1 MSAFNC
7 ADMRYLFPSFERVF
21 FAVAASIF
29 FVVTTSFI
37 ITSGWSGCKE
47 SECGLWIA
55 ERHIHDSLWHIAI
68 ANTAFQSLPPQH
80 PIYAGESLTHYNYFF
95 DVLLFVL
102 QAVARIS
109 PIAGYFQVMPI
120 VTTPL
125 YIGSVWFVAKALFS
139 DRQKARMWLVTLLF
153 FGNSF
158 AFLMT
163 AYSSH
168 TLVGSSIRGFPL
180 ILSIQPITMFYNHQ
194 FALSCVFLLLAMWI
208 LHKNKSGVSFQR
220 ATVLAFLFAV
230 LLAIKVYAGAAML
243 SYVGIY
249 LFIKT
254 LQKKQKVTP
263 VTAFVVQAILWSGI
277 VMVGMYGVRLGEPP
291 TFVYDPLAFIRS
303 IIDDPSHFFN
313 VSIALAR
320 TYLEAQPSFSPRLV
334 AIYGGGIVLFYLV
347 NFGVRLVALWQ
358 LVSMIRM
365 KKVEAHSIALWL
377 TIIFLS
383 VMPLLFVQAGDW
395 FNTMQFLYYAVFFM
409 SFLAADVLAHTKG
422 VVQIASIVCV
432 FIVCAIPLV
441 DVIRLTSEPQV
452 YIPEDTMQAANYL
465 KDQPMGTVYTYG
477 FVMGDSRIPA
487 LTHKQALI
495 ADIPVL
501 KNTGIDPSDRL
512 KVVEKNLMPNGV
524 DYIWVDLSK
533 TPEWRTAYPHLR
545 PSFAN
550 KSIVILRVQ

>member
-1 MSAFNC
+1 
-7 ADMRYLFPSFERVF
+7 MRHSFPSFERVF
-21 FAVAASIF
+21 FVVAACIF

-68 ANTAFQSLPPQH
+68 ANTAFQSFPPQH

-109 PIAGYFQVMPI
+109 PITGYFHVMPI
-120 VTTPL
+120 VTTML
-125 YIGSVWFVAKALFS
+125 YIGSVWFVAKTIFS
-139 DRQKARMWLVTLLF
+139 DRQKARVWLVTLLF

-208 LHKNKSGVSFQR
+208 LHKNNDNVSFQK
-220 ATVLAFLFAV
+220 ATALAFLFAI
-230 LLAIKVYAGAAML
+230 LLAIKVYAGVAML

-249 LFIKT
+249 LFIQL
-254 LQKKQKVTP
+254 LQRRQKIAP
-263 VTAFVVQAILWSGI
+263 VVSFAIQALIWIVV
-277 VMVGMYGVRLGEPP
+277 VMAGMYGIRLGEPP
-291 TFVYDPLAFIRS
+291 TFVYDPLAFIQS

-313 VSIALAR
+313 LSIALAR
-320 TYLEAQPSFSPRLV
+320 TYLEAQSSFSPRLI
-334 AIYGGGIVLFYLV
+334 AIYSGGIILFYLV

-365 KKVEAHSIALWL
+365 KKIEAHSIALWL

-395 FNTMQFLYYAVFFM
+395 FNTMQFLYYAVFLM

-422 VVQIASIVCV
+422 VVQIASIVFV
-432 FIVCAIPLV
+432 SIVCVIPLI

-452 YIPEDTMQAANYL
+452 HIPDDIMQAANYL
-465 KDQPMGTVYTYG
+465 KAQPVGTAHTHG

-487 LTHKQALI
+487 LTQKQAHI

-501 KNTGIDPSDRL
+501 KNTGIDPSVRL
-512 KVVEKNLMPNGV
+512 HVIENDLTPDGV

-550 KSIVILRVQ
+550 KNIVILRVQ